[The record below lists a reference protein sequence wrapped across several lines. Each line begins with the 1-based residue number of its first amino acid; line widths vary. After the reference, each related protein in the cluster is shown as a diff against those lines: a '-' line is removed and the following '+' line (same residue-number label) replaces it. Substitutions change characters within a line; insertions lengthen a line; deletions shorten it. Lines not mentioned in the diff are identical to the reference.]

1 MKNDPGEYRPTD
13 RELEEATDLM
23 RAFADTIKLAI
34 TRAGNPLYNATL
46 LALMNMLLLLLTE
59 LRKAGPHQEAM
70 VPKSM
75 RHFAKRL
82 LLLADAP
89 NAAAMEQLLKDTSDL
104 QRKH

>member
-1 MKNDPGEYRPTD
+1 
-13 RELEEATDLM
+13 
-23 RAFADTIKLAI
+23 
-34 TRAGNPLYNATL
+34 
-46 LALMNMLLLLLTE
+46 
-59 LRKAGPHQEAM
+59 M

-89 NAAAMEQLLKDTSDL
+89 SAAAMEQLLKDTSDL